1 MEIMIFL
8 FSMGV
13 IFGTIVAGVGVMLHD
28 RQSNDIGLYYN
39 EEQNIFYFKE

>member
-13 IFGTIVAGVGVMLHD
+13 IFGAILAGVGITLHD
-28 RQSNDIGLYYN
+28 SKAEKSGLYYN
-39 EEQNIFYFKE
+39 EEEDTFYFVD

>member
-13 IFGTIVAGVGVMLHD
+13 IFGTIAAGLGMVLHD
-28 RQSNDIGLYYN
+28 RQSNKEGLYYN
-39 EEQNIFYFKE
+39 EEQNIFYFKG

>member
-13 IFGTIVAGVGVMLHD
+13 IFGAILAVVNITL
-28 RQSNDIGLYYN
+28 NDSKARKSGLYYN
-39 EEQNIFYFKE
+39 EEEDTFYFVD